1 MINERRSRTIIEA
14 TSELS
19 LGRRVV
25 AIQGGVQLAS
35 ALAAMRRADRSP
47 GMRPWE
53 NHLIIHDLSA
63 PEDQAVDF
71 AACLTELARQA
82 EDWASWHYIPKAEM
96 VQLNEAF
103 KSEGEAATTRL
114 LRRKLG
120 IEHCHQLLLG
130 QNLKL
135 LNHALYQCFPE
146 AEPACYGDGIGLNFS
161 PQYFKPVEPQTRK
174 RVSVGRAIERWVRK
188 RWKALRGIPP
198 KPVAE
203 DSSLTRFAIPFRK
216 HYLLLANHFDQQV
229 DQFEQLD
236 WQDFRQLFTIFGR
249 DIDQRAPITC
259 RDLQAALTDTSSI
272 VVLLTS
278 NFSETQRMTR
288 AAEIECYLD
297 MLKRYPRKQAAAL
310 VIKPHPRDSLEK
322 IRAIQDQAQKIF
334 QRVVTLSDPWTF
346 FIPFES
352 IFERFFL
359 SDPRIAGRTTV
370 ACSSSACISLELL
383 YGQRCDVGFGRE
395 AIHRFFDPKWQ
406 ALRERHE
413 ADLSR
418 LVQVIRQQSSSRSAA

>member
-1 MINERRSRTIIEA
+1 MINERSSRTIIEA
-14 TSELS
+14 TPVDNPR
-19 LGRRVV
+19 RRVV
-25 AIQGGVQLAS
+25 AVQGGVQLAS
-35 ALAAMRRADRSP
+35 ALAAMRRADRTP
-47 GMRPWE
+47 GARPSE

-63 PEDQAVDF
+63 PEDQALDF
-71 AACLTELARQA
+71 AACLMEMGRQA

-103 KSEGEAATTRL
+103 KLEGKAATTAL
-114 LRRKLG
+114 LRSKLG
-120 IEHCHQLLLG
+120 IEHCDQLLLG

-135 LNHALYQCFPE
+135 LNHALHQCFPK

-161 PQYFKPVEPQTRK
+161 PHYFKPVEPQIRK
-174 RVSVGRAIERWVRK
+174 RISVGRKIERWVRK
-188 RWKALRGIPP
+188 HWKALRGIPP

-203 DSSLTRFAIPFRK
+203 ESTLARFAIPFQK
-216 HYLLLANHFDQQV
+216 HYLLLANHFDQQIE
-229 DQFEQLD
+229 QFEQLE
-236 WQDFRQLFTIFGR
+236 WHDFRQLFTIFGQ
-249 DIDQRAPITC
+249 DIEQRAPITC
-259 RDLQAALTDTSSI
+259 RNLKAALTDTTSI

-288 AAEIECYLD
+288 GAEVECYLD
-297 MLKRYPRKQAAAL
+297 MLNRYPGKQTAAL

-334 QRVVTLSDPWTF
+334 LKVVTLSDPWTF
-346 FIPFES
+346 FVPFES

-359 SDPRIAGRTTV
+359 SDPRIASRTTV
-370 ACSSSACISLELL
+370 ACSSSACVSLELL

-395 AIHRFFDPKWQ
+395 AIRRFFDPKWQ

-418 LVQVIRQQSSSRSAA
+418 LVQIIRQQSPARLAA